1 MKMVKALI
9 VILTFAVMAWAQ
21 GNSRPPCQHRGLFYS
36 IGVGFAYTS
45 FESDKNRHYGWGS
58 AYFDDFH
65 DVTHDDDDRSWKF
78 SGFDIPKFEYR
89 IGVSIA
95 NHVALYTLWDMGLF
109 TGETEFTESD
119 YVRVYRE
126 QNGTLVKINEE
137 LRDYRHRKDN
147 GVGLY
152 FSFGLGISVYPISNL
167 ASPLNGLYV
176 SFAGGF
182 DAFAAGFVEEHE
194 DGDAIGIFNRYE
206 IGKDWWVS
214 DTWSVGVAF
223 AYKNL
228 FVIDDDDGYYEHNKS
243 SRHTIS
249 LLFRLTRG

>member
-1 MKMVKALI
+1 MKIIKALI

-182 DAFAAGFVEEHE
+182 DAFAAGFVEDHE

-228 FVIDDDDGYYEHNKS
+228 FVIEDDGYYDSEKS
-243 SRHTIS
+243 NRHTIS

>member
-36 IGVGFAYTS
+36 MGVGFAYTS

-109 TGETEFTESD
+109 IGETEFTESD

-223 AYKNL
+223 AYKYL
-228 FVIDDDDGYYEHNKS
+228 FVK
-243 SRHTIS
+243 
-249 LLFRLTRG
+249 

>member
-1 MKMVKALI
+1 MKIIKALI
-9 VILTFAVMAWAQ
+9 VILTFAVMTWAQ
-21 GNSRPPCQHRGLFYS
+21 GNSRPPCQHRGFFYS
-36 IGVGFAYTS
+36 MGVGFAYTS
-45 FESDKNRHYGWGS
+45 FESEKTHGYDWTS
-58 AYFDDFH
+58 AQLDYYRQVTRDDEE
-65 DVTHDDDDRSWKF
+65 RSWKF
-78 SGFDIPKFEYR
+78 SGVDIPKFELR
-89 IGVSIA
+89 MGVSIA
-95 NHVALYTLWDMGLF
+95 NYVALYTLWDMGLF
-109 TGETEFTESD
+109 TGEAEYSETD
-119 YVRVYRE
+119 YRRVFSE
-126 QNGTLVKINEE
+126 QNGTLVKISDEI
-137 LRDYRHRKDN
+137 RDYRHRKDD

-182 DAFAAGFVEEHE
+182 DAFAAGFVEDHE